1 MVELAVE
8 TRGAVGSIPTL
19 TFNFDDPKDRQG
31 RGRSMSAD
39 KCFLI
44 MGGGGMVGYQ
54 VARQICEDLAPDKI
68 VIASLY
74 QREVQEAIRNL
85 KRNVPSV
92 TFVPFW
98 GNVFVRSEFARED
111 KNRLLESPARWQ
123 ASYDDLF
130 GNMDEAVERSQLAAL
145 ILEHK
150 PDVVVDTINTAT
162 AISYQDTASVSAKAQ
177 QRVSKLQDEIPNQL
191 YRARKLLQS
200 LETATVTDTISRE
213 EIKDVITGLHDFLG
227 LFKTHQAESRE
238 PSFQEIVEMLTLSQ
252 SVPQIVRHVL
262 LLYEAMKRAGTRL
275 YLKVGT
281 TGTGGMGFNIP
292 YTHSEAKPSAQLM
305 SKTAVAFAQTGLLFL
320 MARTPDAPITKE
332 IKPAALIGYQRIAR
346 QTVKNRDGS
355 PRWIYCS
362 HQETIKQTLNLRLP
376 KRDFEKPEKE
386 KKRLEIVGVDTGE
399 NGFFA
404 IGEFEA
410 ITNLKQMEFTT
421 PEEIAEVV
429 VLEIKG
435 RNTGLDVIA
444 SLDASVMGPSYRA
457 GFMRH
462 LAIERVRDLE
472 RRINENRSVAL
483 RDLGPPELSKLL
495 YEAHLLALEY
505 KTLDQVCKHPG
516 KVLAAAAERILTED
530 VALREQITSIG
541 IPILLP
547 DGKTIWR
554 GPTIA
559 YPEIPGE
566 SRVTV
571 NQDVF
576 ESWVNKGW
584 IDLRPKHFDWWREL
598 MQRILRKRE
607 EQMSRND
614 EGSATFARKFYAS
627 DEIRIGDIV
636 GWIFNN
642 EEKGYRIIGL

>member
-1 MVELAVE
+1 
-8 TRGAVGSIPTL
+8 
-19 TFNFDDPKDRQG
+19 
-31 RGRSMSAD
+31 MSAD

-54 VARQICEDLAPDKI
+54 IARQICEDLAPDKI
-68 VIASLY
+68 IIASLY
-74 QREVQEAIRNL
+74 QREVQEAIRKL

-98 GNVFVRSEFARED
+98 GNVFVRSEFSRED

-130 GNMDEAVERSQLAAL
+130 GNLDEAVKRSQLAQL
-145 ILEHK
+145 ILDHK

-177 QRVSKLQDEIPNQL
+177 QRISKLQEEIPNQL
-191 YRARKLLQS
+191 HRAKKLLQS
-200 LETATVTDTISRE
+200 LEAANAEADTISRE
-213 EIKDVITGLHDFLG
+213 EITDVIKDLHDFIG
-227 LFKTHQAESRE
+227 QFKTHQNQDESRQ
-238 PSFQEIVEMLTLSQ
+238 PSFQEIVEILTLSQ

-262 LLYEAMKRAGTRL
+262 LLYEAMKQAGTRL
-275 YLKVGT
+275 YIKVGT

-320 MARTPDAPITKE
+320 MARTPEAPITKE
-332 IKPAALIGYQRIAR
+332 IKPAALIGYQKIAR
-346 QTVKNRDGS
+346 QAVKNRDGS
-355 PRWIYCS
+355 PRWIYYS
-362 HQETIKQTLNLRLP
+362 RQETIDGTLRLRLP
-376 KRDFEKPEKE
+376 NRDFEKPEKE
-386 KKRLEIVGVDTGE
+386 RRKLEIVGVDTGE

-444 SLDASVMGPSYRA
+444 GLDASVMGPSYRA

-462 LAIERVRDLE
+462 LAIERVRDME
-472 RRINENRSVAL
+472 RIIGENRSVAL

-505 KTLDQVCKHPG
+505 KTLGEVCRHSG
-516 KVLAAAAERILTED
+516 RVLAAAAERILTED

-547 DGKTIWR
+547 DGKTFWR

-566 SRVTV
+566 SLVTV
-571 NQDVF
+571 NEVAF
-576 ESWVNKGW
+576 EHWVSKGW
-584 IDLRPKHFDWWREL
+584 IDLRPKHFDWWQEL
-598 MQRILRKRE
+598 MQRIQRKRQ
-607 EQMSRND
+607 EQISRND
-614 EGSATFARKFYAS
+614 EGSAAFTRKFYAS

-642 EEKGYRIIGL
+642 EEMSYRIIGM